1 MSGVRRLPVTSWLGL
16 IILSLSSCAAPP
28 PMTESS
34 PRPSPSPSTETV
46 QPSVPVP
53 QSPMAP
59 SKTVMVKVYQVD
71 HQCMNLVPESVAVPA
86 DKPMEGAIATIIAAQ
101 SSPDFE
107 LAGYR
112 VAVKDGVATVD
123 LRLAPSSKRSF
134 VSLSSCEQLALFGG
148 IRKTLTG
155 NPQWKIQSIRFTERG
170 QEIVL

>member
-1 MSGVRRLPVTSWLGL
+1 
-16 IILSLSSCAAPP
+16 
-28 PMTESS
+28 
-34 PRPSPSPSTETV
+34 
-46 QPSVPVP
+46 
-53 QSPMAP
+53 
-59 SKTVMVKVYQVD
+59 MVKVYQVD